1 MTRLA
6 LLAAATLLGAVASA
20 LAATGGES
28 GAAIVRHGTRSGVIP
43 CMACHG
49 AHLEGNG
56 SIGAPPLAGLSSRRI
71 VAALDA
77 IAAGKAGDN
86 FVMQRE
92 ARLLAPGQRQAV
104 AAYLAHLAKKKQP
117 QP

>member
-6 LLAAATLLGAVASA
+6 LLALAAFLGVAAPA

-56 SIGAPPLAGLSSRRI
+56 SIGAPPLAGLPSRQI
-71 VAALDA
+71 LAALDA
-77 IAAGKAGDN
+77 IAAGKVDNN

-104 AAYLAHLAKKKQP
+104 AAYLARLAKKKHP